1 MTEDATDGR
10 PWPVDPSVPPAPS
23 APTPVPELVVADG
36 VSDLLA
42 SFAGNGNGNGHRPAT
57 PPATT
62 PVTDEDRTTFGLLL
76 DRAAERGLLSQ
87 SEYQLRLGE
96 LAEATSRDEM
106 RRIVTELPAFVTPA
120 PAARSPRGRKP
131 AFPASGQSA
140 VAGGAERRAT
150 PWALLAVVVAVLL
163 IAVLFFA
170 FYAEHVV
177 HQHTGGGA
185 GALGVWPLVSPFLS

>member
-1 MTEDATDGR
+1 MTEDAADGR
-10 PWPVDPSVPPAPS
+10 PWPVDPPVPQGTS

-36 VSDLLA
+36 VSELLA
-42 SFAGNGNGNGHRPAT
+42 SFAGNGNGNGHRPVA
-57 PPATT
+57 PPATS

-120 PAARSPRGRKP
+120 PMARSRRGRKP
-131 AFPASGQSA
+131 AFPAAGQSA
-140 VAGGAERRAT
+140 VVAERRAT

-163 IAVLFFA
+163 ITLVFFA

-177 HQHTGGGA
+177 HQHTNGA
-185 GALGVWPLVSPFLS
+185 GVPPVVSVVSGLRL